1 MLMRDLYYT
10 NTSEDYRYRKELAN
24 FFEEY
29 PKLTYNSNW
38 SYFIGLSYNQNMQVN
53 QLHLGEV
60 LHKYLNIDKRKSEGL
75 CY

>member
-10 NTSEDYRYRKELAN
+10 NTSEDYRYREELAN

-38 SYFIGLSYNQNMQVN
+38 SYFIGLSYNQNN
-53 QLHLGEV
+53 TSESIASKRLKV
-60 LHKYLNIDKRKSEGL
+60 LQMKKF
-75 CY
+75 